1 MTYVMTTRLIRR
13 MAAIIYD
20 LLLLLGVFFVATALV
35 LPLNGGR
42 AFTSHQWL
50 FSIYLVLVSFAFY
63 GWFWTHGGQT
73 LGMRAWKLRVLTLEG
88 RPISWRQAF
97 IRFSVAFISSAFLGL
112 GFFWAFFDKE
122 KRCWH
127 DIVSKTVVFYEEAF
141 V

>member
-1 MTYVMTTRLIRR
+1 MTHVIKARLIRR
-13 MAAIIYD
+13 MAAIVYD

-42 AFTSHQWL
+42 AFNSHQW
-50 FSIYLVLVSFAFY
+50 FFFIYLVSVSFAFY
-63 GWFWTHGGQT
+63 GWFW
-73 LGMRAWKLRVLTLEG
+73 KLRVLTLEM
-88 RPISWRQAF
+88 RPISWMQALV
-97 IRFSVAFISSAFLGL
+97 RFGVAFISIAFLGL

-127 DIVSKTVVFYEEAF
+127 DIVSKTAIYHEEAR

>member
-1 MTYVMTTRLIRR
+1 
-13 MAAIIYD
+13 MAAIVYD

-42 AFTSHQWL
+42 AFNSHQW
-50 FSIYLVLVSFAFY
+50 FFFIYLVSVSFAFY

-73 LGMRAWKLRVLTLEG
+73 LGMRAWKLRVLTLEM
-88 RPISWRQAF
+88 RPISWMQALV
-97 IRFSVAFISSAFLGL
+97 RFGVAFISIAFLGL

-127 DIVSKTVVFYEEAF
+127 DIVSKTAIYHEEAR